1 MHLFLETNIRQMNKL
16 NFTFIILILLIVSA
30 CTNSNNKSIVSKE
43 AIPETEMEKGS
54 QIYKAKCMNCHRKNG
69 KGVIRVYPP
78 LANSD
83 FLENKLEEAIRMV
96 KYGSGKE
103 IKVNGK
109 KYRGYM
115 PASGLKDKDLSLV
128 FNYILN
134 SWGNSY
140 GRIEPE
146 TIRNIKEKK

>member
-1 MHLFLETNIRQMNKL
+1 MKTIKIVL
-16 NFTFIILILLIVSA
+16 IILFALNSFS
-30 CTNSNNKSIVSKE
+30 CTNSNKKEIVNRS
-43 AIPETEMEKGS
+43 AIPENEMEKGA
-54 QIYKAKCMNCHRKNG
+54 QIYRAKCMTCHRKNG
-69 KGVIRVYPP
+69 EGLKRVYPP

-83 FLENKLEEAIRMV
+83 YLKENTEDAVRMV
-96 KYGSGKE
+96 KFGSDDE
-103 IKVNGK
+103 IKVNGI
-109 KYRGYM
+109 KYKNYM
-115 PASGLKDKDLSLV
+115 PPSGLREKELSLV

>member
-1 MHLFLETNIRQMNKL
+1 MKIFNNTLISLFLL
-16 NFTFIILILLIVSA
+16 VSFS
-30 CTNSNNKSIVSKE
+30 CTNSSNKTLVNQGPVSKS
-43 AIPETEMEKGS
+43 EMEKGA
-54 QIYKAKCMNCHRKNG
+54 QIYRAKCMTCHRKNG
-69 KGVIRVYPP
+69 EGLKSVYPP

-83 FLENKLEEAIRMV
+83 FLEKKMEDAVRMV
-96 KYGSGKE
+96 KYGSSE
-103 IKVNGK
+103 AIKVNGIR
-109 KYRGYM
+109 YQSYM

-146 TIRNIKEKK
+146 TIRSIKEKK

>member
-1 MHLFLETNIRQMNKL
+1 MKIFNLI
-16 NFTFIILILLIVSA
+16 FICSIVLTSIS
-30 CTNSNNKSIVSKE
+30 CTNSNKKTLVNNDVISE
-43 AIPETEMEKGS
+43 LEMEKGA
-54 QIYKAKCMNCHRKNG
+54 QIYRAKCMTCHRKYG
-69 KGVIRVYPP
+69 EGLKRVYPP

-83 FLENKLEEAIRMV
+83 FLEKRLEDAIRMV
-96 KYGSGKE
+96 KYGSGEE

-109 KYRGYM
+109 KYKSYM
-115 PASGLKDKDLSLV
+115 PASGLREKDLSLV

>member
-1 MHLFLETNIRQMNKL
+1 MKTSN
-16 NFTFIILILLIVSA
+16 IILITLFALVSFS
-30 CTNSNNKSIVSKE
+30 CTNSSKKVLVNQSVISE
-43 AIPETEMEKGS
+43 SEMEKGA
-54 QIYKAKCMNCHRKNG
+54 QIYRAKCMTCHRKNG
-69 KGVIRVYPP
+69 EGLNRVYPP

-83 FLENKLEEAIRMV
+83 FLEKKMEDAVRMV
-96 KYGSGKE
+96 KYGSGEE

-109 KYRGYM
+109 KYKNYM
-115 PASGLKDKDLSLV
+115 PASGLREKDLSLV

>member
-1 MHLFLETNIRQMNKL
+1 MQKITITL
-16 NFTFIILILLIVSA
+16 IISILLIICS
-30 CTNSNNKSIVSKE
+30 CTNSNQKQILSNRGISEI
-43 AIPETEMEKGS
+43 EMIKGG
-54 QIYKAKCMNCHRKNG
+54 QIYRSKCMSCHKQNG
-69 KGVIRVYPP
+69 KGVSRLYPP

-83 FLENKLEEAIRMV
+83 FLKDKTEEAIRII
-96 KYGSGKE
+96 KYGGGKE

-115 PASGLKDKDLSLV
+115 PASGLKDEDLRLV

-140 GRIEPE
+140 GSIKPE
-146 TIRNIKEKK
+146 TISNIKEDK

>member
-1 MHLFLETNIRQMNKL
+1 MKILKIILLSLFA
-16 NFTFIILILLIVSA
+16 FTFFSCADSNKKTLVNQGII
-30 CTNSNNKSIVSKE
+30 SK
-43 AIPETEMEKGS
+43 IEMEKGA
-54 QIYKAKCMNCHRKNG
+54 QIYRAKCMTCHRKNG
-69 KGVIRVYPP
+69 EGLNRVYPP

-83 FLENKLEEAIRMV
+83 FLEKKMEDAIRMV
-96 KYGSGKE
+96 KYGSGDE

-109 KYRGYM
+109 KYKSYM
-115 PASGLKDKDLSLV
+115 PASGLKEKDLSLV

>member
-1 MHLFLETNIRQMNKL
+1 MKIPN
-16 NFTFIILILLIVSA
+16 IILITLFVLISFS
-30 CTNSNNKSIVSKE
+30 CTNSSKKVLVNQGVISE
-43 AIPETEMEKGS
+43 SEMEKGA
-54 QIYKAKCMNCHRKNG
+54 QIYRAKCMTCHRKNG
-69 KGVIRVYPP
+69 QGLNSVYPP

-83 FLENKLEEAIRMV
+83 FLENKMEDAVRMV
-96 KYGSGKE
+96 KYGSGEE

-109 KYRGYM
+109 KYKNNM
-115 PASGLKDKDLSLV
+115 PASGLREKDLSLV